1 MLRIFMHPVVKIVNR
16 TMAKFDAKA
25 DAGKVLPDGVTE
37 FADIDYAGDGARGH
51 LLDVYVP
58 TGGEKL
64 PVLVDIH
71 GGGLIYG
78 YKEINKRFCY
88 EMARRGFVV
97 VSISYRLVPGRGVAL
112 PAQIGDVTAAFRWV
126 TAHAGEYTDNKDIY
140 AAGDSAGALL
150 ALYAAATADSAAVR
164 DAFGVAGSELRPR
177 GLFLVSGMYDLRAG
191 GYMRHL
197 SAYALGRGYKKQP
210 WAKYLDLR
218 ALLSEYTPP
227 RSFLTTSREDEF
239 CAHTL
244 GYVKLLDESGLPYE
258 LDFKEKP
265 PCAKGETPPRVYPHV
280 YPVRYPE
287 WAESADVLDRAAAYM
302 RGERQ

>member
-1 MLRIFMHPVVKIVNR
+1 MLRIFMHPVVKLVNR
-16 TMAKFDAKA
+16 SMARNDAKA
-25 DAGKVLPDGVTE
+25 DAGKALADGVTE
-37 FADIDYAGDGARGH
+37 FADIDYVGDGARGH

-58 TGGEKL
+58 TGGESL

-88 EMARRGFVV
+88 DMAKLGFVV
-97 VSISYRLVPGRGVAL
+97 VSVSYRLAPEAAL
-112 PAQIGDVTAAFRWV
+112 PQQVGDVTAAFRWV
-126 TAHAGEYTDNKDIY
+126 TVHAADYTANKNIY
-140 AAGDSAGALL
+140 VAGDSAGALL

-164 DAFGVAGSELRPR
+164 EAFGVPGGGLRPR
-177 GLFLVSGMYDLRAG
+177 GMFLVSGMYDLKAG

-197 SAYALGRGYKKQP
+197 SAYALGRGYRAKA

-218 ALLSEYTPP
+218 NLLAEYTPP

-244 GYVKLLDESGLPYE
+244 NYVKLLDELGLPYE
-258 LDFKEKP
+258 LDFKEKL
-265 PCAKGETPPRVYPHV
+265 PCAKGETPRVYPHV

-287 WAESADVLDRAAAYM
+287 RAESADVLARAAAYI
-302 RGERQ
+302 RGE